1 MEEQNGGNQEIK
13 KYWEDHR
20 GIEAQENISMMLF
33 ELLGS
38 VVSSTCV
45 DLVLSSEID
54 HWLNP
59 RLTNGWLTQESN
71 PNNTAKALKV
81 EVTLKQQPRKGQ

>member
-1 MEEQNGGNQEIK
+1 MEEQTGGNQEIK
-13 KYWEDHR
+13 TYWEDHR
-20 GIEAQENISMMLF
+20 RIEAQENISIMLF

-38 VVSSTCV
+38 VVSCTCV

-71 PNNTAKALKV
+71 PNNTAKALKA